1 MEKACL
7 GEVMMYPFF
16 PRTVVLGRTT
26 KHMCVPQGQK
36 LSRINR
42 EKTGKIGN
50 LRDFT
55 GKVGIQQEE
64 SGNFMKFREST
75 GKVGKSR
82 DFKAK
87 IGYELGTSH
96 ASSWAPLMLRVGHL

>member
-1 MEKACL
+1 
-7 GEVMMYPFF
+7 
-16 PRTVVLGRTT
+16 
-26 KHMCVPQGQK
+26 MCPAGNFTI
-36 LSRINR
+36 SRINR